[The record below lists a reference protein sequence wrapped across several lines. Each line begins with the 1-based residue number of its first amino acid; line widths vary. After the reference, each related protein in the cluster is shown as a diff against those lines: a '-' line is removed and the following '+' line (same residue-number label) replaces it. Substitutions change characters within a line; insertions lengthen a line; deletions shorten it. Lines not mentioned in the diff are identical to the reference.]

1 VERTV
6 ISHTTKITKGLRY
19 LNDKVLPTYAQL
31 SFTTRQTTAKCAII
45 NSVKNAN
52 DILLGLDE
60 QQRQVAEALLG
71 PVCIL
76 AGAGTG
82 KTRAMMHRIAYGVQT
97 NTYAAENV
105 LAITFTAK
113 AAGEMR
119 MRLRALGV
127 DGVNAKTFHAEAFSE
142 LRQFWKR
149 ISKAPTPSIVGEK
162 MEIVREVLKVMG
174 TDPTTQLTEDIASE
188 IEWTK
193 VSLIAPEDYPKIA
206 KTRELARKFDAE
218 RFVNV
223 INAYEKV
230 KAKSNLID
238 FEDCLLIMAYL
249 IGENKDVA
257 REVRAKYKYFVVD
270 EYQDVSPLQQFM
282 LNQWLGGRKDICVV
296 GDPSQTIY
304 SFTGATPH
312 FLINFKDEYDDTKV
326 IKLYKDYRSTPQ
338 IVMLANRTL
347 AKRDLVEFDQ
357 LHLISNKERGN
368 RIVLKHYETDVEEAE
383 KIVEDIEKLLASKTN
398 GIDKKDIAILYRQN
412 SQRTMFKRELDAHG
426 IETQI
431 FPSTAYFSEDTVKKM
446 INRVKY
452 ASIAEPEDSD
462 FTAVIEKLVQDE
474 KIDNEN
480 AEKPD
485 KRANILL
492 DAFLTIKDDFL
503 KQYSETDTATSVKV
517 PVKGLETNKKLRDF
531 LAYIKERTQN
541 QAEPTLDAVTLA
553 TLHASKG
560 LEWKMV
566 YLVGV
571 YDGML
576 PIRRAQ
582 TEANIEEERRLFYVG
597 ITRAAE
603 RLQISYANSHLGNA
617 RDRRNRSR
625 FLDGIY

>member
-1 VERTV
+1 
-6 ISHTTKITKGLRY
+6 
-19 LNDKVLPTYAQL
+19 
-31 SFTTRQTTAKCAII
+31 
-45 NSVKNAN
+45 
-52 DILLGLDE
+52 
-60 QQRQVAEALLG
+60 
-71 PVCIL
+71 
-76 AGAGTG
+76 
-82 KTRAMMHRIAYGVQT
+82 
-97 NTYAAENV
+97 
-105 LAITFTAK
+105 
-113 AAGEMR
+113 
-119 MRLRALGV
+119 
-127 DGVNAKTFHAEAFSE
+127 
-142 LRQFWKR
+142 
-149 ISKAPTPSIVGEK
+149 
-162 MEIVREVLKVMG
+162 
-174 TDPTTQLTEDIASE
+174 
-188 IEWTK
+188 
-193 VSLIAPEDYPKIA
+193 
-206 KTRELARKFDAE
+206 
-218 RFVNV
+218 
-223 INAYEKV
+223 
-230 KAKSNLID
+230 
-238 FEDCLLIMAYL
+238 
-249 IGENKDVA
+249 
-257 REVRAKYKYFVVD
+257 
-270 EYQDVSPLQQFM
+270 M

-347 AKRDLVEFDQ
+347 ARRDLVEFEQ
-357 LHLISNKERGN
+357 LHLISNKERGK
-368 RIVLKHYETDVEEAE
+368 RIVLKHYETDAEEAK

-412 SQRTMFKRELDAHG
+412 SQRVMFKRELDAHG

-462 FTAVIEKLVQDE
+462 FSVVIEKLVQEE

-485 KRANILL
+485 KRADILL
-492 DAFLTIKDDFL
+492 DAFLTIRDDFL
-503 KQYSETDTATSVKV
+503 EQYNTDDAETVIKSQVTHAKR
-517 PVKGLETNKKLRDF
+517 PKGLETNKMLCDF

-582 TEANIEEERRLFYVG
+582 TEANVEEERRLFYVG

-617 RDRRNRSR
+617 RARRNRSR